1 MKTSEVFCA
10 ISEGMVRTNAI
21 FALNCGASVKK
32 VRDYLVENGLQLVAW
47 ENFGGAKWMAVEAT
61 DELVGIEFEPENVD
75 RIEFEKTLQTRLPVE
90 VSNLMPY

>member
-1 MKTSEVFCA
+1 MRKTEVFVA

-32 VRDYLVENGLQLVAW
+32 VMNYLKENGLQLVAW

-75 RIEFEKTLQTRLPVE
+75 RSLFEKALQQRIPVE
-90 VSNLMPY
+90 I